1 MDTDSLWNVSA
12 KRLPYYLLSY
22 SILVSF
28 LTITAIATAPG
39 GFWSALFV
47 IAERVAV
54 SSAALAGIILMLEGA
69 IVGSTKLIIE
79 RAKNKAWQEG
89 VQQGVQQERERLR
102 KAGITIP
109 PDKQS
114 SAKGG
119 GESSQ
124 KS

>member
-1 MDTDSLWNVSA
+1 MSA

-69 IVGSTKLIIE
+69 IVGTTKLIIE
-79 RAKNKAWQEG
+79 RAKDKARQEG
-89 VQQGVQQERERLR
+89 VRQGVQQERERLR

-109 PDKQS
+109 SDKQS
-114 SAKGG
+114 STKGG